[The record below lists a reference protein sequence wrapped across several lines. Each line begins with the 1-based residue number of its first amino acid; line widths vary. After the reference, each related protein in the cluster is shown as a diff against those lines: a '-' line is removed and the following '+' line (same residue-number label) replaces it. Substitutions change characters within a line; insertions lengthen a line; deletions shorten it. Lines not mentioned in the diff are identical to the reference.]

1 MCHSYSRTVTCDNLE
16 TANWLDQDNAIQIQ
30 DFLRKFSHLQEL
42 MVAVPYL
49 LSQLKAISY
58 SGNGT
63 NGHGIKAH
71 HSMIMRLK
79 ESSGGSVEKGAPCI
93 IGTGGTGESGLC
105 TSIHPQEREQSV

>member
-1 MCHSYSRTVTCDNLE
+1 M
-16 TANWLDQDNAIQIQ
+16 
-30 DFLRKFSHLQEL
+30 L

-63 NGHGIKAH
+63 TGHGSKAH

-79 ESSGGSVEKGAPCI
+79 ELSVGSVEKDAPCI
-93 IGTGGTGESGLC
+93 IHCSGR
-105 TSIHPQEREQSV
+105 REKNYSTALVSCSVRATFTQ

>member
-1 MCHSYSRTVTCDNLE
+1 
-16 TANWLDQDNAIQIQ
+16 
-30 DFLRKFSHLQEL
+30 

-63 NGHGIKAH
+63 TGHGSKAH

-79 ESSGGSVEKGAPCI
+79 ESSGGSVEKDAPCI
-93 IGTGGTGESGLC
+93 IHCASR
-105 TSIHPQEREQSV
+105 REKTIRQLWYLVL

>member
-1 MCHSYSRTVTCDNLE
+1 M
-16 TANWLDQDNAIQIQ
+16 
-30 DFLRKFSHLQEL
+30 L

-63 NGHGIKAH
+63 TGHGSKAH

-79 ESSGGSVEKGAPCI
+79 ESSGGSVEKDAPCI
-93 IGTGGTGESGLC
+93 IHCAGRREKTILQRESNFY
-105 TSIHPQEREQSV
+105 SIIWFMYLQQCLS

>member
-1 MCHSYSRTVTCDNLE
+1 M
-16 TANWLDQDNAIQIQ
+16 
-30 DFLRKFSHLQEL
+30 L

-63 NGHGIKAH
+63 TGHGIQAH

-79 ESSGGSVEKGAPCI
+79 ESSGGYVEKDAPCI
-93 IGTGGTGESGLC
+93 IPCSGRREKLFNCFGILFCESNFTNAL
-105 TSIHPQEREQSV
+105 

>member
-1 MCHSYSRTVTCDNLE
+1 
-16 TANWLDQDNAIQIQ
+16 
-30 DFLRKFSHLQEL
+30 

-63 NGHGIKAH
+63 IGHGIKAH
-71 HSMIMRLK
+71 HSVIMRLK

-93 IGTGGTGESGLC
+93 IHCAGR
-105 TSIHPQEREQSV
+105 REKKYSALVSCSVRATFTQ

>member
-1 MCHSYSRTVTCDNLE
+1 
-16 TANWLDQDNAIQIQ
+16 
-30 DFLRKFSHLQEL
+30 

-63 NGHGIKAH
+63 TGHGSKAH

-79 ESSGGSVEKGAPCI
+79 KSSGGSVEKDAPCI
-93 IGTGGTGESGLC
+93 IHCAGRREKKLFDSVGILFCESNFY
-105 TSIHPQEREQSV
+105 SVIWFMYLQQCLG

>member
-1 MCHSYSRTVTCDNLE
+1 MQFRYKIFLGNFLTY
-16 TANWLDQDNAIQIQ
+16 NW
-30 DFLRKFSHLQEL
+30 L

-63 NGHGIKAH
+63 TGHGSKAH

-79 ESSGGSVEKGAPCI
+79 ESSGGSVEKDAPCI
-93 IGTGGTGESGLC
+93 IHCAGR
-105 TSIHPQEREQSV
+105 REKTI

>member
-1 MCHSYSRTVTCDNLE
+1 
-16 TANWLDQDNAIQIQ
+16 
-30 DFLRKFSHLQEL
+30 

-63 NGHGIKAH
+63 TGHGIKAH

-79 ESSGGSVEKGAPCI
+79 ESSGGSVEKDAPCI
-93 IGTGGTGESGLC
+93 IHCAGRREKKKLFNSFGILLCESNFY
-105 TSIHPQEREQSV
+105 SVIWFMYLQ